1 MKPVSDNSKN
11 LKANAMQG
19 LLNIRKM
26 IQQLVGVQICHWY
39 ETNEV
44 FVRCK
49 IDEMKKDAEFVY
61 AYHFYF

>member
-1 MKPVSDNSKN
+1 MKPVSDNRKN

-19 LLNIRKM
+19 LSNIRKM

-39 ETNEV
+39 DA
-44 FVRCK
+44 K
-49 IDEMKKDAEFVY
+49 IDEMKKNAEVVY